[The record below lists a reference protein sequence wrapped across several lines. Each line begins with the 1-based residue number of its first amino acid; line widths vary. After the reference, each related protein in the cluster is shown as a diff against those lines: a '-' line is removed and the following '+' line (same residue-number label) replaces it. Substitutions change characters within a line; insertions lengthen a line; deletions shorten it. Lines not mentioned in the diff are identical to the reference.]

1 MPAVRLTLGPVL
13 FNWSAER
20 LAAFY
25 RDVAA
30 AGVFDRVHVG
40 EVVCGKRAPF
50 TDAIWPEVIA
60 GLEAAGIEVVLSTL
74 ALPSTPRERAS
85 VAATA
90 GDDRLIEIDDVTA
103 LPARAGRPFV
113 AGPLLNVYNEGAAAF
128 LAARGAVTLCLPVEL
143 PLAAAGAIAAA
154 CPGVE
159 VELFAFGRLP
169 LALSGRCYHAR
180 LAGLAK
186 DSCRFVCERDPDG
199 LAVDTLEGRP
209 FLAANGV
216 QTLSHG
222 VHAFLP
228 TAAEAEA
235 AGIRRLRLSPHT
247 VDMAAVGRLYRAVLD
262 GTTERAEALGA
273 LSAMALPGDL
283 VDGYVRGARGCAPV
297 AAA

>member
-1 MPAVRLTLGPVL
+1 MADVRLTLGPVL

-50 TDAIWPEVIA
+50 TDAVWPEVID
-60 GLEAAGIEVVLSTL
+60 GLAAAGVEVVLSTL
-74 ALPSTPRERAS
+74 ALPSTPRERAG
-85 VAATA
+85 VAAIA
-90 GDDRLIEIDDVTA
+90 ADDRLVEVNDVTA

-113 AGPLLNVYNEGAAAF
+113 AGPLLNVYNEGTAAF
-128 LAARGAVTLCLPVEL
+128 LAARGAVGLCLPVEL
-143 PLAAAGAIAAA
+143 PLAAARAIAAA

-199 LAVDTLEGRP
+199 LAVDTLEGTP

-228 TAAEAEA
+228 TAAEAA
-235 AGIRRLRLSPHT
+235 ATGIRRLRLSPHGC
-247 VDMAAVGRLYRAVLD
+247 DMVAVGRLYRAVLD
-262 GTTERAEALGA
+262 GDVSRAEAVGA
-273 LSAMALPGDL
+273 LAAMPLPGGL
-283 VDGYVRGARGCAPV
+283 VDGYVRGERGSAPAS
-297 AAA
+297 AA